1 MDNMN
6 IIVTGASRGIG
17 YATVKKLAEKDSHS
31 IIAISRNGEALEKLK
46 EECGQIS
53 KARIIPFPFDLV
65 QGVIIDELEPLVREY
80 LGSVD
85 RLVNNAGRMINKP
98 FENFTEEEFNEIFD
112 VNVKSI
118 FNLIQSVL
126 PLFNEN
132 GHIVNISS
140 MGGYQGSAKFPGL
153 SLYSASKG
161 AMTIMSEA
169 LAEELKD
176 RKISSNSL
184 ALGAVQ
190 TEMLGEAFPGV
201 KAPLKPE
208 EMAEFVADFTLTGHK
223 YFNGK
228 TLPVSSTTP

>member
-1 MDNMN
+1 MN

-17 YATVKKLAEKDSHS
+17 YATVKKLVEKANHS

-46 EECGQIS
+46 EECAEINPDA
-53 KARIIPFPFDLV
+53 KVVPFPFDLV
-65 QGVIIDELEPLVREY
+65 QGVIKDELEPLVKEY

-85 RLVNNAGRMINKP
+85 RLVNNAGRLINKP
-98 FENFTEEEFNEIFD
+98 FEEFTEKEFDEMFD
-112 VNVKSI
+112 VNVKSV
-118 FNLIQSVL
+118 FHLIQAVL
-126 PLFNEN
+126 PLFNGE

-140 MGGYQGSAKFPGL
+140 MGGYQGSSKFPGL

-161 AMTIMSEA
+161 ALTILSEA
-169 LAEELKD
+169 LAEELKE

-201 KAPLKPE
+201 KAPLKPD
-208 EMAEFVADFTLTGHK
+208 EMAEFVTDFTLKGHK

-228 TLPVSSTTP
+228 TLPVSSSTP